1 MSVSDYRGKSYWG
14 DCFTVHPTQKGQSKS
29 NNILPRFP
37 YKKCIV
43 AVTKGYSSVLVVA
56 GPAELYLFQVF
67 LIIECKSVS
76 V

>member
-1 MSVSDYRGKSYWG
+1 MYQITEANHIGEIALQSIPPKKD
-14 DCFTVHPTQKGQSKS
+14 SKS